1 MPPSPCYTKFIK
13 QTQLMTF
20 SAKMAE
26 LEKTATELR
35 DERSKL
41 ECQLANVQ
49 ACLNAVQIKRN
60 CLRIEAE
67 RERSGQTL
75 FDDMFGG

>member
-1 MPPSPCYTKFIK
+1 MPYTKFIK

-20 SAKMAE
+20 NEKMTE
-26 LEKTATELR
+26 LEKAATAFR

-41 ECQLANVQ
+41 EIQLQNVQ
-49 ACLNAVQIKRN
+49 ACLDAIQIKRN

-75 FDDMFGG
+75 FDEMFGG

>member
-1 MPPSPCYTKFIK
+1 MNFQEYN
-13 QTQLMTF
+13 
-20 SAKMAE
+20 AKMSE
-26 LEKTATELR
+26 LEKAATAFR

-41 ECQLANVQ
+41 EVQLANVQ
-49 ACLNAVQIKRN
+49 ACLNAIQIKRN
-60 CLRIEAE
+60 CIRIEAE

>member
-1 MPPSPCYTKFIK
+1 MDFQEYN
-13 QTQLMTF
+13 
-20 SAKMAE
+20 AKMSE
-26 LEKTATELR
+26 LEKAATAFR

-41 ECQLANVQ
+41 EVQLANVQ
-49 ACLNAVQIKRN
+49 ACLNAIQIKRN
-60 CLRIEAE
+60 CIRIEAE

>member
-1 MPPSPCYTKFIK
+1 MPYTKFIK
-13 QTQLMTF
+13 QTQLMSF
-20 SAKMAE
+20 SAKMTE
-26 LEKTATELR
+26 LEKAASAFR

-41 ECQLANVQ
+41 EAQLENVQ
-49 ACLNAVQIKRN
+49 ACLNAIQIKRN

>member
-1 MPPSPCYTKFIK
+1 MS
-13 QTQLMTF
+13 F
-20 SAKMAE
+20 SAKMTE
-26 LEKTATELR
+26 LEKAASAFR
-35 DERSKL
+35 AERSKL
-41 ECQLANVQ
+41 EIQLENVQ
-49 ACLNAVQIKRN
+49 ACLNAIQVKRN

>member
-1 MPPSPCYTKFIK
+1 
-13 QTQLMTF
+13 MTF
-20 SAKMAE
+20 SEKMTE
-26 LEKTATELR
+26 LEKAAAAFR

-41 ECQLANVQ
+41 EQQLENVQ
-49 ACLNAVQIKRN
+49 ACLNAIQVKRN

>member
-1 MPPSPCYTKFIK
+1 
-13 QTQLMTF
+13 MTF
-20 SAKMAE
+20 SEKMTE
-26 LEKTATELR
+26 LEKAAAAFR

-41 ECQLANVQ
+41 ERQLENVQ
-49 ACLNAVQIKRN
+49 ACLNAIQIKRN

>member
-1 MPPSPCYTKFIK
+1 
-13 QTQLMTF
+13 MTF
-20 SAKMAE
+20 CEKMTE
-26 LEKTATELR
+26 LEKAAAVFR
-35 DERSKL
+35 DEIGKL
-41 ECQLANVQ
+41 EIQLANSK
-49 ACLNAVQIKRN
+49 ACLNAIQVKRN

>member
-1 MPPSPCYTKFIK
+1 
-13 QTQLMTF
+13 MTF
-20 SAKMAE
+20 SEKMAE
-26 LEKTATELR
+26 LETAATAFR

-41 ECQLANVQ
+41 EAQLKNVQ
-49 ACLNAVQIKRN
+49 ACLNAIQVKRN

>member
-1 MPPSPCYTKFIK
+1 
-13 QTQLMTF
+13 MTTADF
-20 SAKMAE
+20 CDKMTE
-26 LEKTATELR
+26 LEKAAAAFR
-35 DERSKL
+35 AERSKL
-41 ECQLANVQ
+41 EFQLANVQ

-75 FDDMFGG
+75 FDDLFGG

>member
-1 MPPSPCYTKFIK
+1 
-13 QTQLMTF
+13 MTF
-20 SAKMAE
+20 CEKMTE
-26 LEKTATELR
+26 LEKAAAAFR

-41 ECQLANVQ
+41 ERQLENVQ
-49 ACLNAVQIKRN
+49 ACLNAIQIKRN

>member
-1 MPPSPCYTKFIK
+1 
-13 QTQLMTF
+13 MTF
-20 SAKMAE
+20 REKMSE
-26 LEKTATELR
+26 LEKAATSFR

-41 ECQLANVQ
+41 EAQLDNVQ
-49 ACLNAVQIKRN
+49 ACLNAIQVKRN

>member
-1 MPPSPCYTKFIK
+1 M
-13 QTQLMTF
+13 QALTF
-20 SAKMAE
+20 NEKMAE
-26 LEKTATELR
+26 LEKAATAFR

-41 ECQLANVQ
+41 EIQLKNVQ
-49 ACLNAVQIKRN
+49 ACLNAIQTKRN

>member
-1 MPPSPCYTKFIK
+1 M
-13 QTQLMTF
+13 QALTF
-20 SAKMAE
+20 SEKMTE
-26 LEKTATELR
+26 LEKAAAAFR

-41 ECQLANVQ
+41 EIQLQNVQ
-49 ACLNAVQIKRN
+49 ACLDAIQVKRN

>member
-1 MPPSPCYTKFIK
+1 
-13 QTQLMTF
+13 MTF
-20 SAKMAE
+20 SEKMTE
-26 LEKTATELR
+26 LEKAATAFR

-41 ECQLANVQ
+41 EAQLENVQ
-49 ACLNAVQIKRN
+49 ACLNAIQIKRN

>member
-1 MPPSPCYTKFIK
+1 
-13 QTQLMTF
+13 MTF
-20 SAKMAE
+20 SEKMTE
-26 LEKTATELR
+26 LEKAATAFR

-41 ECQLANVQ
+41 ERQLENVQ
-49 ACLNAVQIKRN
+49 ACLNAIQVKRN

>member
-1 MPPSPCYTKFIK
+1 
-13 QTQLMTF
+13 MTF
-20 SAKMAE
+20 QEKMAE
-26 LEKTATELR
+26 LETAATAFR

-41 ECQLANVQ
+41 EIQLKNVQ
-49 ACLNAVQIKRN
+49 ACLDAIQIKRN

>member
-1 MPPSPCYTKFIK
+1 MPYTKFIK
-13 QTQLMTF
+13 QTNPMDFQEF
-20 SAKMAE
+20 NSKMSE
-26 LEKTATELR
+26 LEKAATAFR

-41 ECQLANVQ
+41 EIQLKNVQ
-49 ACLNAVQIKRN
+49 ACLDAVQIKRN
-60 CLRIEAE
+60 CLRVELH

>member
-1 MPPSPCYTKFIK
+1 MSALSFSEK
-13 QTQLMTF
+13 MT
-20 SAKMAE
+20 E
-26 LEKTATELR
+26 LEKAAAAFR

-41 ECQLANVQ
+41 EIQLENVK
-49 ACLNAVQIKRN
+49 ACLNAIQVKRN

>member
-1 MPPSPCYTKFIK
+1 MLYTKFIK
-13 QTQLMTF
+13 QTHQMDF
-20 SAKMAE
+20 QEFNSKMSE
-26 LEKTATELR
+26 LEKAATAFR

-41 ECQLANVQ
+41 ERQLENVQ
-49 ACLNAVQIKRN
+49 ACLNAIQIKRN

>member
-1 MPPSPCYTKFIK
+1 
-13 QTQLMTF
+13 MTF
-20 SAKMAE
+20 REKMSE
-26 LEKTATELR
+26 LEKAATAFR

-41 ECQLANVQ
+41 EQQLQNVQ
-49 ACLNAVQIKRN
+49 ACLNAIQVKRN
-60 CLRIEAE
+60 CLRVEAE